1 MTKDI
6 ETFVTPYYEVKGFS
20 PTEKLFVM
28 TDLHGCSQAMSRLLK
43 HYDGSSK
50 VVFLGDAI
58 DRGPDSYGVVKK
70 LLELDALC
78 ILGNHEYISLAKLY
92 PEKEYNKKWG
102 PIWNVVNGGHNTLD
116 SFFDAIENGAEYTEN
131 KNDIRVPKIY
141 DDYIR
146 RCQSHYLSGNILFTH
161 AGIPP
166 QGDVKFYEDP
176 LDPEHFDDKFL
187 WWRPSTHLERY
198 RYEPRIFN
206 GQKVFSVSGHT
217 PTNPGFVRQ
226 EYGIELDTGHVLKL
240 ALEIEPDSDRT
251 NCRYR
256 IIGTLCSEVHP
267 CENICPSV
275 TVEQIFTTIKRCI
288 EERALLKGC
297 NYGWH

>member
-1 MTKDI
+1 MTMDT

-28 TDLHGCSQAMSRLLK
+28 TDMHGCSQAMSRLLK

-78 ILGNHEYISLAKLY
+78 ILGNHEFLSLEALY
-92 PEKEYNKKWG
+92 PETVHYKNWA
-102 PIWNVVNGGHNTLD
+102 PLWHTVNGGDKTLD
-116 SFFDAIENGAEYTEN
+116 SFDKAISKGADYIEN
-131 KNDIRVPKIY
+131 KNRIRFPKIY
-141 DDYIR
+141 EDYIT
-146 RCQSHYLSGNILFTH
+146 RCQSHYLSGNILLTH
-161 AGIPP
+161 SGIPYH
-166 QGDVKFYEDP
+166 GEVMFYEDP
-176 LDPEHFDDKFL
+176 FDVEHFDDTFL
-187 WWRPSTHLERY
+187 WWRPKTLFETY
-198 RYEPRIFN
+198 KYEPRIFN

-240 ALEIEPDSDRT
+240 ALEIEPDSDRS

-256 IIGTLCSEVHP
+256 IIGTLCSEVYP
-267 CENICPSV
+267 CETICPSV
-275 TVEQIFTTIKRCI
+275 TVEQIFKTIKMCI
-288 EERALLKGC
+288 EGQIYLKGC
-297 NYGWH
+297 NYGWN

>member
-58 DRGPDSYGVVKK
+58 DRGPDSYGVVKT

-78 ILGNHEYISLAKLY
+78 ILGNHEFMSLESLY
-92 PEKEYNKKWG
+92 PEKVYYKNWA
-102 PIWNVVNGGHNTLD
+102 PLWHTANGGDKTLD
-116 SFFDAIENGAEYTEN
+116 SFEKAISKDVDYIENRN
-131 KNDIRVPKIY
+131 KIRFPKIY

-166 QGDVKFYEDP
+166 QGEVKFYEDP
-176 LDPEHFDDKFL
+176 FDVEHFDDTFL
-187 WWRPSTHLERY
+187 WWRPKTLYETY

-206 GQKVFSVSGHT
+206 GRKVFSVSGHT

-240 ALEIEPDSDRT
+240 ALEIEPDSDRS

-256 IIGTLCSEVHP
+256 IIGTLCSEVYP
-267 CENICPSV
+267 CETICPSV
-275 TVEQIFTTIKRCI
+275 TVKQIFKTIKKCI
-288 EERALLKGC
+288 EGQIYLKGC
-297 NYGWH
+297 NYGWN

>member
-1 MTKDI
+1 MTMDK

-78 ILGNHEYISLAKLY
+78 ILGNHEFMSLEALY
-92 PEKEYNKKWG
+92 PETVYYKNWA
-102 PIWNVVNGGHNTLD
+102 PLWHTVNGGDKTLD
-116 SFFDAIENGAEYTEN
+116 SFEKAIAEGADYIENRN
-131 KNDIRVPKIY
+131 RIRFPKIY

-146 RCQSHYLSGNILFTH
+146 RCQSHYLCGNILFTH
-161 AGIPP
+161 SGIPLHEE
-166 QGDVKFYEDP
+166 VKFYEDP
-176 LDPEHFDDKFL
+176 FDVENFDDTFL
-187 WWRPSTHLERY
+187 WWRPRENKERY
-198 RYEPRIFN
+198 LYEPRIFN
-206 GQKVFSVSGHT
+206 GHKVFSVSGHT

-226 EYGIELDTGHVLKL
+226 DYGIELDTGHVLKL
-240 ALEIEPDSDRT
+240 ALEIVPDSDRK
-251 NCRYR
+251 NCKYR
-256 IIGTLCSEVHP
+256 LIGTLFSEVRVDESLEYG
-267 CENICPSV
+267 C
-275 TVEQIFTTIKRCI
+275 TVERLVESYKRSIEDQIICKAI
-288 EERALLKGC
+288 
-297 NYGWH
+297 

>member
-1 MTKDI
+1 MTMDK

-78 ILGNHEYISLAKLY
+78 ILGNHEFMSLEALY
-92 PEKEYNKKWG
+92 PETVYYKNWA
-102 PIWNVVNGGHNTLD
+102 PLWHTVNGGDKTLD
-116 SFFDAIENGAEYTEN
+116 SFEKAIAEGADYIENRN
-131 KNDIRVPKIY
+131 RIRFPKIY

-146 RCQSHYLSGNILFTH
+146 RCQSHYLCGNILFTH
-161 AGIPP
+161 SGIPLHEE
-166 QGDVKFYEDP
+166 VKFYEDP
-176 LDPEHFDDKFL
+176 FDVENFDDTFL
-187 WWRPSTHLERY
+187 WWRPRENKERY
-198 RYEPRIFN
+198 LYEPRIFN
-206 GQKVFSVSGHT
+206 GHKVFSVSGHT

-226 EYGIELDTGHVLKL
+226 DYGIELDTGHVLKL
-240 ALEIEPDSDRT
+240 ALEIEPDSDRK
-251 NCRYR
+251 NCKYR
-256 IIGTLCSEVHP
+256 LIGTLCYEVRVDESFEYG
-267 CENICPSV
+267 C
-275 TVEQIFTTIKRCI
+275 TVERLVESYKRSIEDQIICKAI
-288 EERALLKGC
+288 
-297 NYGWH
+297 

>member
-43 HYDGSSK
+43 HYDGNSK

-78 ILGNHEYISLAKLY
+78 ILGNHEFMSLEALY
-92 PEKEYNKKWG
+92 PETVYYQNWV
-102 PIWNVVNGGHNTLD
+102 PLWHTVNGGDKTLD
-116 SFFDAIENGAEYTEN
+116 SFDKAITEGADYIENRN
-131 KNDIRVPKIY
+131 KIRFPKIY

-146 RCQSHYLSGNILFTH
+146 RCQSHYLCGNILFTH
-161 AGIPP
+161 SGIPLHEE
-166 QGDVKFYEDP
+166 VKFFEDP
-176 LDPEHFDDKFL
+176 FDVENFDDTFL
-187 WWRPSTHLERY
+187 WWRPRGSAERY
-198 RYEPRIFN
+198 LYEPRIFN

-240 ALEIEPDSDRT
+240 ALEIEPDSART
-251 NCRYR
+251 NCKYR
-256 IIGTLCSEVHP
+256 LIGTLCYEVRLDESFEYG
-267 CENICPSV
+267 C
-275 TVEQIFTTIKRCI
+275 TVERLVESYKRSIENQIICKAI
-288 EERALLKGC
+288 
-297 NYGWH
+297 

>member
-1 MTKDI
+1 MTTMDK

-43 HYDGSSK
+43 HYDGQSK

-78 ILGNHEYISLAKLY
+78 ILGNHEFMSLEELY
-92 PEKEYNKKWG
+92 PETVYFKNYAPLWHTV
-102 PIWNVVNGGHNTLD
+102 NVGAKTLD
-116 SFFDAIENGAEYTEN
+116 SFDKAITEGADYIENRN
-131 KNDIRVPKIY
+131 KIRFPKNY

-146 RCQSHYLSGNILFTH
+146 RCRSRYLCGNILFTH
-161 AGIPP
+161 SGIPLHEE
-166 QGDVKFYEDP
+166 VKFFEDP
-176 LDPEHFDDKFL
+176 FDVENFDDTFL
-187 WWRPSTHLERY
+187 WWRPRENKERY
-198 RYEPRIFN
+198 LYEPRIFN

-226 EYGIELDTGHVLKL
+226 DYGIELDTGHVLKL
-240 ALEIEPDSDRT
+240 ALEIEPDSDRK
-251 NCRYR
+251 NCKYR
-256 IIGTLCSEVHP
+256 LIGTLCYEVRLDESFEYG
-267 CENICPSV
+267 C
-275 TVEQIFTTIKRCI
+275 TVERLVESYKRSIENQIICKAI
-288 EERALLKGC
+288 
-297 NYGWH
+297 